1 MSDDLQPQDL
11 APQAADVAQQAA
23 AVIPA
28 EQSATL
34 AVMSADPEHLPAA
47 QMEKAKAIA
56 AAFDIEKPQSIIDF
70 GSAAQKGI
78 GDFSA
83 GLLDNV
89 RAKDTGFVGDILT
102 NLMIKVKDTNVE
114 GLTAD
119 GALAKL
125 PIIGP
130 LFDAVRHW
138 AAKFEKINSEIED
151 IEDQLD
157 AAQRS
162 LTKDVVM
169 FDQLFAQN
177 KKFFDDLNIYIAAG
191 EMKLEELRT
200 VTLPEFQAHAKET
213 QDPMDAQRVNDL
225 QSLIERFDKKV
236 HNLKLSRTIAIQT
249 APQIRII
256 QANNQVLVDKIQSS
270 IMTTLPLWRSQIV
283 IGVGL
288 ARQERALEMQKQVDE
303 TTNELLTKNSEM
315 LKQGSIEIAKQNE
328 RGIVDIET
336 LRKVNEDL
344 ITTIDETLRIQKEG
358 REKRAAVESE
368 LAVLEKDLRDKVV
381 EAANS

>member
-11 APQAADVAQQAA
+11 APQAAAAAQQAA

-28 EQSATL
+28 GQSATL
-34 AVMSADPEHLPAA
+34 AVMTTDPEHLPDV

-56 AAFDIEKPQSIIDF
+56 AAFDIEKASAIVDF

-78 GDFSA
+78 GEFSA

-89 RAKDTGFVGDILT
+89 RAKDTGYVGDILT
-102 NLMIKVKDTNVE
+102 NLMLKVKEADVD
-114 GLTAD
+114 GITAE
-119 GALAKL
+119 GALANL

-130 LFDAVRHW
+130 LFDAMRHW
-138 AAKFEKINSEIED
+138 AAKFEKVNAQIET

-177 KKFFDDLNIYIAAG
+177 KKFFDDLNVYIAAG

-200 VTLPEFQAHAKET
+200 TTLPEFQAHAQQT
-213 QDPMDAQRVNDL
+213 QDPMDAQRVQDL

-288 ARQERALEMQKQVDE
+288 ARQKRALEMQQQVDE
-303 TTNELLTKNSEM
+303 TTNELLSKNSEM

-336 LRKVNEDL
+336 LRKVNADL

-368 LAVLEKDLRDKVV
+368 LAVLEKDLREKVV
-381 EAANS
+381 QAANS

>member
-1 MSDDLQPQDL
+1 MSDDLQPKNL
-11 APQAADVAQQAA
+11 SPEAVVASQQAA
-23 AVIPA
+23 EIIPA
-28 EQSATL
+28 EASATL
-34 AVMSADPEHLPAA
+34 AVMNSDPDHLAAA
-47 QMEKAKAIA
+47 QMEKARSIA
-56 AAFDIEKPQSIIDF
+56 ASFDIEKPQSIIDF

-102 NLMIKVKDTNVE
+102 NLMIKVKDANVE

-138 AAKFEKINSEIED
+138 AAKFEKINTEIES

-177 KKFFDDLNIYIAAG
+177 KKFFDELNVYIAAG
-191 EMKLEELRT
+191 EMKLEELRS
-200 VTLPEFQAHAKET
+200 VTLPEFQAHARET

-303 TTNELLTKNSEM
+303 TTNELLSKNSEM

-358 REKRAAVESE
+358 REKRAAVETE

-381 EAANS
+381 QAATS

>member
-11 APQAADVAQQAA
+11 APQAAAAAQQAA
-23 AVIPA
+23 AVVPA

-34 AVMSADPEHLPAA
+34 AVMATDPEHLPAA
-47 QMEKAKAIA
+47 QIEKAKAIA

-83 GLLDNV
+83 GLLENV

>member
-1 MSDDLQPQDL
+1 MSDDVAGQDIVPQP
-11 APQAADVAQQAA
+11 P
-23 AVIPA
+23 VIPA
-28 EQSATL
+28 DSPVM
-34 AVMSADPEHLPAA
+34 AVMSSDPENLPAA
-47 QMEKAKAIA
+47 QAERAKAIA

-70 GSAAQKGI
+70 GSPAQKGI
-78 GDFSA
+78 SDFSA
-83 GLLDNV
+83 GLLENV
-89 RAKDTGFVGDILT
+89 RAKDTGYVGEILT
-102 NLMIKVKDTNVE
+102 NLMFKVKDVDVN

-119 GALAKL
+119 GALANL
-125 PIIGP
+125 PIVGP
-130 LFDAVRHW
+130 LFDSLRHW
-138 AAKFEKINSEIED
+138 AAKFQKINAEIET

-162 LTKDVVM
+162 LTKDIVT

-177 KKFFDDLNIYIAAG
+177 MKFFDELNVYIAAG

-200 VTLPEFQAHAKET
+200 VTLPEFQTRARET
-213 QDPMDAQRVNDL
+213 QDAMDAQRAKDL
-225 QSLIERFDKKV
+225 ESMIDRFEKKV

-256 QANNQVLVDKIQSS
+256 QSNNQVLVDKIQSS
-270 IMTTLPLWRSQIV
+270 IMNTLPLWRSQIV

-288 ARQERALEMQKQVDE
+288 ARQKRALEMQKRVDD

-336 LRKVNEDL
+336 LRKVNADL

-358 REKRAAVESE
+358 RVKRGEVEAE

-381 EAANS
+381 QAVNA